1 MADGISTE
9 NIAVAEILAAMQI
22 TLQWQQVGKEKT
34 AKEIG
39 AFYKIVFNAIR
50 GAVKGE

>member
-9 NIAVAEILAAMQI
+9 NIAVAEILAAMQL

-34 AKEIG
+34 AKEVG
-39 AFYKIVFNAIR
+39 EFYKIVFKAIR
-50 GAVKGE
+50 GAVRGE